1 MKNTIIAM
9 IIALLCHSQAIAQ
22 KLSEDKVPSAVKSA
36 MKAKFPTATNVK
48 WEQEGKD
55 YEAGFKNDKLKQS
68 ALFDKAGKWLVTETE
83 IEATKL
89 PKAVSEAFTKEYP
102 GYSLKEAEIL
112 DTANSGT
119 LYELEVSKGKE
130 KLELQYT
137 PDGKMVKKEIAK
149 D

>member
-1 MKNTIIAM
+1 M
-9 IIALLCHSQAIAQ
+9 IIALLCHSQAFAQ
-22 KLSEDKVPSAVKSA
+22 KLSEDKVPTAVKNA
-36 MKAKFPTATNVK
+36 MKAKFPTAINIK

-55 YEAGFKNDKLKQS
+55 YEAGFKNDKLKLS
-68 ALFDKAGKWLVTETE
+68 ALFDNTGKWLVTETE

-89 PKAVSEAFTKEYP
+89 PKAVSDAFAKEYP
-102 GYSLKEAEIL
+102 GYSMKEAEIL
-112 DTANSGT
+112 DTADNGT

-137 PDGKMVKKEIAK
+137 PAGKMIKKEIAK